1 LSRWSQVRE
10 RETLLA
16 FLILAAIIV
25 AFLVSAK
32 TL

>member
-1 LSRWSQVRE
+1 VSGWCQRSGS
-10 RETLLA
+10 ETLIA